1 LIKRKRLQLYM
12 LIFCILPKYMKLLST
27 LILFLSL
34 FSFAQQKEI
43 ELHIQ
48 DSIPLHADSFLGIDA
63 YQSIYYLKDDIVF
76 KQSGNQLYSYQNNNL
91 DAFTQ
96 IDFLNPLS
104 ITVLYAN
111 FNTVVQLDNTLS
123 EIRKIEF
130 NGVENFPNVSVA
142 KSANNHRLWIFD
154 QNSSQLEVYDYKVQ
168 QIKVVTQPITGKIIK
183 AVSNYNYC
191 WLLTSSKIVT
201 YNIYGSLINSFDV
214 SEFDNFWQQ
223 DDYFILRKDNQL
235 FLLNKSSKTIEKIKL
250 PKIKIKDVF
259 VKAETVYIYNG
270 IKLYT
275 LNFKN

>member
-1 LIKRKRLQLYM
+1 
-12 LIFCILPKYMKLLST
+12 MKLL
-27 LILFLSL
+27 LCCLF
-34 FSFAQQKEI
+34 FSVSVLFAQETPQLK
-43 ELHIQ
+43 LQ
-48 DSIPLHADSFLGIDA
+48 DSISLKATKFVGVDA
-63 YQSIYYLKDDIVF
+63 YQSLYYLKANVIF
-76 KQSGNQLYSYQNNNL
+76 KQEKGKIYSYQDTTLGAVTLL
-91 DAFTQ
+91 D
-96 IDFLNPLS
+96 ILNPLA
-104 ITVLYAN
+104 IIVFYKDY
-111 FNTVVQLDNTLS
+111 NTVVYLDNHLS
-123 EIRKIEF
+123 EIKRVSF
-130 NGVENFPNVSVA
+130 NNNPDFATINWVGTCS
-142 KSANNHRLWIFD
+142 NHRLWRFNTD
-154 QNSSQLEVYDYKVQ
+154 QLQLEVYNDRTQ
-168 QIKVVTQPITGKIIK
+168 QIKVNSSPITDKIIQII
-183 AVSNYNYC
+183 SNYNYC